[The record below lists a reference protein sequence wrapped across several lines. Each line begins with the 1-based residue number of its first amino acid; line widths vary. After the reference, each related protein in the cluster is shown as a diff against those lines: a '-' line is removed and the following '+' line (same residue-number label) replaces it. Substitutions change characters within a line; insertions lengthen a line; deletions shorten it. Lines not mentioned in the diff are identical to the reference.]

1 MAAELHLAELTL
13 HLFLQHPERLVDIV
27 VPYENLHA
35 VFLSRVGV
43 AWTIGYGRDL
53 GQRRRDA
60 EAPGMLWLTPADA
73 HHAAL
78 PAPIKKL
85 LRSLVTLSSA

>member
-60 EAPGMLWLTPADA
+60 EAPGMFRSLRHSLFGVCIKLVTQLAGLTPD
-73 HHAAL
+73 
-78 PAPIKKL
+78 
-85 LRSLVTLSSA
+85 RTS